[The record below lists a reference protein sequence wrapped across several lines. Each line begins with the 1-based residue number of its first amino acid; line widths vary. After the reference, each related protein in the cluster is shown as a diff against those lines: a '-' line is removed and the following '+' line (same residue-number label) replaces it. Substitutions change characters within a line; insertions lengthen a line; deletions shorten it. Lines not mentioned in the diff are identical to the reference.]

1 MNKKGV
7 VRSYPFLVSFFQ
19 IGELSL
25 SLGVLGPCYTLKIML
40 SPTLSFLGKGH

>member
-1 MNKKGV
+1 MNKKDM

-25 SLGVLGPCYTLKIML
+25 CLGVLGASYTLEIML
-40 SPTLSFLGKGH
+40 SPTLSFLGNSH